1 MQVSQVSG
9 SIHWVMV
16 VNLVIWTGIFL
27 YLWRLDRRL
36 DRTVRELETAARQP
50 HGRPSPSEREP

>member
-1 MQVSQVSG
+1 MHVSQVSG

-27 YLWRLDRRL
+27 YVRRLDRRL
-36 DRTVRELETAARQP
+36 DRTVRELETTRQP
-50 HGRPSPSEREP
+50 LGAPTSERQP

>member
-36 DRTVRELETAARQP
+36 DRTVRELETATHKS
-50 HGRPSPSEREP
+50 HGAAPSEREP

>member
-27 YLWRLDRRL
+27 YLRRLDRRL
-36 DRTVRELETAARQP
+36 DRTARDLETARQP
-50 HGRPSPSEREP
+50 KAAPPSKGQT